1 MKTTIYKFFVLVLT
15 FSLLSVSISA
25 QRRGRGRSAPPPP
38 KTKQIIFAVL
48 NDGTTLEP
56 IAHIERGK
64 LTATVNGSD
73 EPNVIAAFTRN
84 YYKPKG
90 TYNMIFAGVNAGNVT
105 IKSSDPKSD
114 CAKNMATITAT
125 SSKAKLKGKVMALAT
140 NATVKSGTGVR
151 RLPTAAE
158 RKEIES
164 LVREQF
170 IKNNIPGNATGDL
183 KYQNLTALDVDG
195 DGKAEMVG
203 SFWVEPSNDERAL
216 LFFIADK
223 KTNGKYAIS
232 YNDFRWVKKDD
243 VMSGEVKD
251 LDGGIY
257 HELLLDTFD
266 YDGDG
271 TSEIFT
277 YSQSFEGAGF
287 TSYKR
292 TNGQWLRSY
301 EYSNYHCGY

>member
-1 MKTTIYKFFVLVLT
+1 MKKNLFAKFVS
-15 FSLLSVSISA
+15 FSLIFLLSNFMVLA
-25 QRRGRGRSAPPPP
+25 QRKKPAPPQ

-56 IAHIERGK
+56 IAYIEKGK
-64 LTATVNGSD
+64 LTGAVNGSD
-73 EPNVIAAFTRN
+73 EPNILAAFSKN

-90 TYNMIFAGVNAGNVT
+90 TYNLIFAGVNAGNVT

-114 CAKNMATITAT
+114 CAKNMATVSAT

-140 NATVKSGTGVR
+140 NATAKKGTGVR

-164 LVREQF
+164 LVREEF
-170 IKNNIPGNATGDL
+170 IKNNVSGNATGDL
-183 KYQNLTALDVDG
+183 KYHNLTALDVDG

-203 SFWVEPSNDERAL
+203 SFWVEPSNAERAL
-216 LFFIADK
+216 LFFIAEK
-223 KTNGKYAIS
+223 KANGKYAIG
-232 YNDFRWVKKDD
+232 YNDFRSVKKDEI
-243 VMSGEVKD
+243 MSGEVKD

-271 TSEIFT
+271 TNEIFT
-277 YSQSFEGAGF
+277 YTQSFEGAGF

-292 TNGQWLRSY
+292 TNGQWMSSF

>member
-25 QRRGRGRSAPPPP
+25 QRRGRGRATPPQ

-48 NDGTTLEP
+48 NDGTSLEP
-56 IAHIERGK
+56 IAYIERGK

-73 EPNVIAAFTRN
+73 EGKIIDAFTKT
-84 YYKPKG
+84 YYKPKD
-90 TYNMIFAGVNAGNVT
+90 TYSLIFAGVNSGNVT
-105 IKSSDPKSD
+105 IKNANAKSD

-140 NATVKSGTGVR
+140 NATAKSGTGVR
-151 RLPTAAE
+151 RLPSAVE
-158 RKEIES
+158 RKEIET
-164 LVREQF
+164 LVREELVR
-170 IKNNIPGNATGDL
+170 NNISGNATADL
-183 KYQNLTALDVDG
+183 KYHNLTALDADG

-203 SFWVEPSNDERAL
+203 SFWVEPSKDERAL

-223 KTNGKYAIS
+223 KANGKYALN
-232 YNDFRWVKKDD
+232 YHEFRTVKKDE

-257 HELLLDTFD
+257 HELLLDAFD

-271 TSEIFT
+271 TNEIFT
-277 YSQSFEGAGF
+277 YTQSFEGAGF
-287 TSYKR
+287 SSYKR
-292 TNGQWLRSY
+292 EKGKWTRSY

>member
-1 MKTTIYKFFVLVLT
+1 MKKNLFAKCVSFSLIVLLSNFLVL
-15 FSLLSVSISA
+15 A
-25 QRRGRGRSAPPPP
+25 QRKKPTTP

-56 IAHIERGK
+56 IAYIEKGK

-73 EPNVIAAFTRN
+73 EPNILAAFSKA

-90 TYNMIFAGVNAGNVT
+90 TYGLIFAGVNSGNVT
-105 IKSSDPKSD
+105 IKSSDPNSE

-125 SSKAKLKGKVMALAT
+125 SSKAKLKGNVMALAT
-140 NATVKSGTGVR
+140 NATAKSGTGVR

-158 RKEIES
+158 RKEIET
-164 LVREQF
+164 LVREEF
-170 IKNNIPGNATGDL
+170 VKNSVPGNATNDL

-203 SFWVEPSNDERAL
+203 SFWVEPSNSERNL

-223 KTNGKYAIS
+223 KANGKYAFGYS
-232 YNDFRWVKKDD
+232 EFRTVKKDE
-243 VMSGEVKD
+243 VMSGDLKD

-257 HELLLDTFD
+257 HERLLDSFD
-266 YDGDG
+266 YDADG
-271 TSEIFT
+271 TNEIFT
-277 YSQSFEGAGF
+277 YTQSFEGAGF
-287 TSYKR
+287 SSYKR
-292 TNGQWLRSY
+292 EKGKWTRSY